1 MSNHFISESV
11 KKNNSRNSNWGRKGV
26 MDDMF
31 DFLFTVVG
39 AILLFMFISWVF
51 NGSIDTMNQATMYKT
66 EGVRGDQSAATMLKS
81 PLIYKDQQLTTYSFI
96 LLFLEGKTVSEN
108 DFKQMIDAKIA
119 QYFPESYNCGYI
131 LRLGEQTYSDKYN
144 YMVKGQLSG
153 CPWLVIIEKIYGTKE
168 YKLHLQVGPLKEA
181 SAP

>member
-1 MSNHFISESV
+1 MSKSHISKSI
-11 KKNNSRNSNWGRKGV
+11 RTHTPQNSNWGRKGV

-51 NGSIDTMNQATMYKT
+51 NGSIDTMNRATVYKT

-81 PLIYKDQQLTTYSFI
+81 PLVYKDQQLTTYSFI
-96 LLFLEGKTVSEN
+96 LMFLEGKTVSED
-108 DFKQMIDAKIA
+108 DFKQIMDAKIA

-144 YMVKGQLSG
+144 YVVKGQSLG
-153 CPWLVIIEKIYGTKE
+153 CTWLVLIEKIYGTKE